1 MDGKND
7 STLRVFKDR
16 KEVNKICLMKGEM
29 PENDNEITIDR
40 MYADNNKVK
49 VGDKIRVGD
58 KEFKVSGLVALS
70 DFSAL
75 YSDNNDLMFDAVLF
89 GVAIVKDDV
98 FETFDHNISYSY
110 VWKYRNEPVNET
122 KEKKMSDKFLEK
134 MVEDVYMVQNNVEIY
149 IPRYQNN
156 AIQFTGDDIG
166 GDQSMMLVLLYI
178 LIVIMAF
185 VFAVTINH
193 TITREAAV
201 IGTLRA
207 SGYTRTELI
216 RHYIF
221 LPIMVSLV
229 AAVIGNILG
238 YTAFKYVAASMYYGS
253 YSLPTYVTI
262 WNGKAFILT
271 TVVPLIIMLVVN
283 FISLYK
289 KLELSP
295 LKFIRR
301 DLSKKK
307 NKKYINASTETM

>member
-1 MDGKND
+1 
-7 STLRVFKDR
+7 
-16 KEVNKICLMKGEM
+16 
-29 PENDNEITIDR
+29 
-40 MYADNNKVK
+40 
-49 VGDKIRVGD
+49 
-58 KEFKVSGLVALS
+58 
-70 DFSAL
+70 
-75 YSDNNDLMFDAVLF
+75 
-89 GVAIVKDDV
+89 
-98 FETFDHNISYSY
+98 
-110 VWKYRNEPVNET
+110 
-122 KEKKMSDKFLEK
+122 MSDKFLEK

-253 YSLPTYVTI
+253 YSL
-262 WNGKAFILT
+262 LH
-271 TVVPLIIMLVVN
+271 ML
-283 FISLYK
+283 
-289 KLELSP
+289 LSGMEKH
-295 LKFIRR
+295 LF
-301 DLSKKK
+301 
-307 NKKYINASTETM
+307 

>member
-1 MDGKND
+1 
-7 STLRVFKDR
+7 
-16 KEVNKICLMKGEM
+16 
-29 PENDNEITIDR
+29 
-40 MYADNNKVK
+40 
-49 VGDKIRVGD
+49 
-58 KEFKVSGLVALS
+58 
-70 DFSAL
+70 
-75 YSDNNDLMFDAVLF
+75 
-89 GVAIVKDDV
+89 
-98 FETFDHNISYSY
+98 
-110 VWKYRNEPVNET
+110 
-122 KEKKMSDKFLEK
+122 
-134 MVEDVYMVQNNVEIY
+134 
-149 IPRYQNN
+149 
-156 AIQFTGDDIG
+156 
-166 GDQSMMLVLLYI
+166 MMLVLLYI

-271 TVVPLIIMLVVN
+271 TVVPLIIMLAVN
-283 FISLYK
+283 LY
-289 KLELSP
+289 L
-295 LKFIRR
+295 FIRSLNLVLLN
-301 DLSKKK
+301 LSEG
-307 NKKYINASTETM
+307 I